1 MKQVDRVFFM
11 IAVAFLV
18 MPLSLTAQN
27 YDESKVGSYTL
38 PSLLTDNQGDKIA
51 TVKEWEQHRRPE
63 ILKLFEDN
71 IYGQLPSD
79 YDSINFRVLWSGVSF
94 DKKSRFKDVAIDVSR
109 NNRTLTFHAF
119 LIVPNIPD
127 KKFPVFLMI
136 NHQRGRFNVLSKET
150 YENRDT
156 FWPLDEIIDAGYGIV
171 GFDTKSVSPDSP
183 IYFADEVIKQ
193 LYPEQLNVPNGM
205 RMLGAWGWGASR
217 IIDYLES
224 EPSIAADKVMVMGF
238 SRGGK
243 AALWCAAQDE
253 RVAIAF
259 SNESGHAG
267 AKISRRNF
275 GEMVEDITRTLPHWF
290 VPKYR
295 EYADNEEKL
304 PVDQHMLLALIA
316 PRAVYVGSAAEDLW
330 ADPKGQWLALYEA
343 QPVFRLY
350 GFDCTLPQ
358 GMPEVGKQ
366 VISLPLG
373 YHNRAGD
380 HDFTLVDWQHY
391 IHFADKLYGRCD

>member
-1 MKQVDRVFFM
+1 MKQAKHVFL
-11 IAVAFLV
+11 ITVVALV
-18 MPLSLTAQN
+18 VLPLGLTAQN

-38 PSLLTDNQGDKIA
+38 PPLLTDSQGNKIGPA
-51 TVKEWEQHRRPE
+51 EEWEQRRRPE

-71 IYGQLPSD
+71 VYGQVPND

-94 DKKSRFKDVAIDVSR
+94 DKKSRYKDVAIDVSR
-109 NNRTLTFHAF
+109 DNRTLTFHAF
-119 LIVPNIPD
+119 LITPNIPD

-136 NHQRGRFNVLSKET
+136 NHRRGRFNVILQEG
-150 YENRDT
+150 YGNEDT
-156 FWPLDEIIDAGYGIV
+156 LWPLDEIIDAGYAIV
-171 GFDTKSVSPDSP
+171 GFDTKTISPDSP
-183 IYFADEVIKQ
+183 RYFADEVIKK
-193 LYPEQLNVPNGM
+193 LNPEQLNIPNGM

-217 IIDYLES
+217 VIDYLES
-224 EPSIAADKVMVMGF
+224 EPDIDAEKVMVMGY
-238 SRGGK
+238 SRSGK

-275 GEMVEDITRTLPHWF
+275 GEMVESITRVVPHWF
-290 VPKYR
+290 TPKYR
-295 EYADNEEKL
+295 EYAGNEEKL

-330 ADPKGQWLALYEA
+330 ADPKGQWLALHEA

-350 GFDCTLPQ
+350 GFDYTLPRE
-358 GMPEVGKQ
+358 MPEVDKQ

-373 YHNRAGD
+373 YHNRAGE
-380 HDFTLVDWQHY
+380 HDFTRVDWEHY
-391 IHFADKLYGRCD
+391 IRFADKFFGKGD

>member
-1 MKQVDRVFFM
+1 MKQIDRISFM
-11 IAVAFLV
+11 ITVALIM
-18 MPLSLTAQN
+18 MPLSLAAQN

-38 PSLLTDNQGDKIA
+38 PPLLTNSQGNKIG
-51 TVKEWEQHRRPE
+51 TVEEWEQCRRPE
-63 ILKLFEDN
+63 IVKLFEDN
-71 IYGQLPSD
+71 IYGQLPND
-79 YDSINFRVLWSGVSF
+79 YDSINFRTLWSGVSF

-119 LIVPNIPD
+119 LIMPNITD

-136 NHQRGRFNVLSKET
+136 NHRRGRFNVILQEG
-150 YENRDT
+150 YGNEDT
-156 FWPLDEIIDAGYGIV
+156 LWPLDEIIDAGYAIA
-171 GFDTKSVSPDSP
+171 GFDTKSVSPDSRH
-183 IYFADEVIKQ
+183 YFADEVIKQ

-217 IIDYLES
+217 VIDYLES
-224 EPSIAADKVMVMGF
+224 EPDIDAGKVMVMGF
-238 SRGGK
+238 SRSGK

-275 GEMVEDITRTLPHWF
+275 GEMVESITRAAPHWF

-316 PRAVYVGSAAEDLW
+316 PRGVYVGSAAEDLW
-330 ADPKGQWLALYEA
+330 ADPKGQWLALHEA

-350 GFDCTLPQ
+350 GFNCTLPQ
-358 GMPEVGKQ
+358 DMPEVDKQ
-366 VISLPLG
+366 LISLPLG
-373 YHNRAGD
+373 FHNRAGE
-380 HDFTLVDWQHY
+380 HDFTRVDWEHY
-391 IHFADKLYGRCD
+391 IRFADKFYGKDD

>member
-1 MKQVDRVFFM
+1 M
-11 IAVAFLV
+11 IMVALIV
-18 MPLSLTAQN
+18 MPLGLTAQN

-38 PSLLTDNQGDKIA
+38 PPLLSDNQGGKIGS
-51 TVKEWEQHRRPE
+51 VEEWEQRRRPE

-71 IYGQLPSD
+71 VYGQVPND

-109 NNRTLTFHAF
+109 DNRTLTFHAF
-119 LIVPNIPD
+119 LIMPNVTD

-136 NHQRGRFNVLSKET
+136 NHQRGRFNVLSKEE

-156 FWPLDEIIDAGYGIV
+156 FWPLDEIIGAGYAIV
-171 GFDTKSVSPDSP
+171 GFDTKTVSPDSP
-183 IYFADEVIKQ
+183 TQFADEVIKK

-217 IIDYLES
+217 VIDYLES
-224 EPSIAADKVMVMGF
+224 EPEIDAGKVMVMGF

-243 AALWCAAQDE
+243 AALWCAAQDK

-275 GEMVEDITRTLPHWF
+275 GEMVESITRVANNF
-290 VPKYR
+290 SPKYR
-295 EYADNEEKL
+295 EYADNEDKL

-316 PRAVYVGSAAEDLW
+316 LRRSMGYAQKTCGPTQRPMV
-330 ADPKGQWLALYEA
+330 ALHEA

-350 GFDCTLPQ
+350 GFDCTSS
-358 GMPEVGKQ
+358 K
-366 VISLPLG
+366 
-373 YHNRAGD
+373 RCRKWTTGD
-380 HDFTLVDWQHY
+380 FAQAYTIGGRSRFPPDDLKHY
-391 IHFADKLYGRCD
+391 IRFADKLYGRCD